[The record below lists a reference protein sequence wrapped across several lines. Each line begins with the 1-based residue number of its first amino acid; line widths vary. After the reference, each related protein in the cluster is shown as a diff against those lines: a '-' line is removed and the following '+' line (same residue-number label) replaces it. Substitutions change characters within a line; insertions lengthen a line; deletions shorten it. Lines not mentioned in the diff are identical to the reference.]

1 MKKIYNKKLQD
12 FKIGPDF
19 WDTSDRFS
27 SVLLCQNSISGDP
40 IPNEIFDD
48 FPLSLNFCLLQERE
62 ISSLE
67 GSDRQCTSPV
77 AFVIWLWKADRTKS
91 ASDVGHA
98 FFSVFW
104 KTNKTNKTQLSVK
117 LYVCLRFRYIIT
129 WTDYLLTFYEHF
141 VWYPDFVYFS
151 VVWSI
156 SMKITISN

>member
-1 MKKIYNKKLQD
+1 MGHSLANLPSLLIDFHQFFFVRVLFLWILFLMKSLTTFHSLWIFVLSKK
-12 FKIGPDF
+12 
-19 WDTSDRFS
+19 
-27 SVLLCQNSISGDP
+27 
-40 IPNEIFDD
+40 
-48 FPLSLNFCLLQERE
+48 ER

-98 FFSVFW
+98 FLSVFW